1 MASLLFSNFQA
12 GCFEGKQSNSP
23 TSWILLQLGTS
34 RKLAVITSSP
44 CKHTPVLLAAYRE
57 SGIIPHISDE
67 LKLQGADISSDEF
80 LPKSS
85 SLVNF
90 GNLQLQGSSVFS
102 CAQMYAS
109 TSVMLNC
116 REEQNSPPPLHSP
129 HPSPGYRA
137 EEKNQNCSEG
147 GTVHTKEPVSA
158 SFHAPTCS
166 VSTQGVIGA
175 HSCILHHAG

>member
-1 MASLLFSNFQA
+1 MWLDRPTHQKLTASELWFSAISTARMASLLFSNFQA

-116 REEQNSPPPLHSP
+116 REEQNSPPPAFPTSLARL
-129 HPSPGYRA
+129 PS
-137 EEKNQNCSEG
+137 
-147 GTVHTKEPVSA
+147 
-158 SFHAPTCS
+158 
-166 VSTQGVIGA
+166 
-175 HSCILHHAG
+175 